1 VTLTEEFLALEYA
14 ARKMGLQI
22 NEKIRKE
29 NIWTQ
34 VAAKARERI
43 KKIPSELEVMNLKE
57 WIPSYVSWFTS
68 EQE

>member
-1 VTLTEEFLALEYA
+1 
-14 ARKMGLQI
+14 MGLQI

-29 NIWTQ
+29 NIWSQ